1 MSFKTQ
7 MAADSANV
15 FLNGNEFAEAVTYIP
30 HGGVSREINA
40 LVTRSRVQPAAET
53 SSRSLVDQM
62 EIQIANHRSS
72 GASSIKKGFDKVI
85 ISDPGGVTDITYVV
99 ADILAQD
106 EGMWHLLL
114 RK

>member
-7 MAADSANV
+7 MAADAVNA
-15 FLNGNEFAEAVTYIP
+15 FLNGNEFAEEITYIP
-30 HGGVSREINA
+30 HGGVSRDIQA
-40 LVTRSRVQPAAET
+40 VVTRRRVQPAAET

-62 EIQIANHRSS
+62 EIQIANHASS
-72 GASSIKKGFDKVI
+72 GVTSIKKGFDKVI
-85 ISDPGGVTDITYVV
+85 IADPGGVTDITYVV